1 MSYYDWVDAFKLPVL
16 SAAIRFPLMPVIRA
30 KFCAQCGAAVEAAAK
45 FCGQCATPVSR
56 AETVDPGHSGER
68 RQAVILFVDLVGY
81 ARLTNSNDP
90 EDTHAIL
97 ARYFEAVDSL
107 IRGYGGSIDKHIG
120 DAVMGVFGAP
130 VAHGNDT
137 ERAIRAGIEIHSAV
151 SALGAGLAV
160 HVGIASGEVV
170 AAGLGSSSY
179 QEYTVTGDAV
189 NVAARLCDR
198 AAANETLICAGTR
211 QATRVGLCADA
222 LGDIALKGLPHP
234 VAAWRVHSI
243 AENAENSTDPD
254 ARPIVGRRS
263 ELRQVDA
270 ALKEI
275 REANEG
281 QMLLVRGDPG
291 IGKTR
296 LLTEFSSQ
304 ARSQGFHAHRILL
317 LDFGAGSL
325 DDPSRQLLRSL
336 LGLDPRSDEST
347 RTRVAEAA
355 MSSGRI
361 PRGDCAC
368 LNDLFDL
375 PQPVELRTSWD
386 AMNNDVRR
394 KRRHQMVANL
404 VCNIARTTP
413 LFLSFE
419 DVHWADQNALSQMA
433 VIAGAIVDRPVAM
446 IMTAR
451 NEGNPI
457 GTEWRAHAGPTPLS
471 TIDLGPLRGTEAM
484 KLAETFPEADESYV
498 RGCVERADGN
508 PLFLVQ
514 LLRSALDADR
524 SAIPQSIQSLIL
536 ARVDQLQASDR
547 RALQAAAV
555 IGQRFTLDILRQ
567 LIGDSAYRCDVL
579 VERGLVRTI
588 DEGFLFAHALIR
600 DGVYRLLLRA
610 ARHELHLAAATW
622 YEARDPILHAEHLDL
637 AGDKRASSAMLRAA
651 RAMQARYD
659 YDRALQL
666 SRRGEQI
673 ALEAP
678 QRFAAAELEGE
689 LLRDLGQGAAVIG
702 AYERA
707 LAAAGDEAE
716 RCRAWIGIADGH
728 RLKDGGTQGRALLE
742 SAQKIAL
749 ELGLDLELSQIHRL
763 LGSFDFLSGRP
774 ADSLV
779 EQEQAVKYARRAGN
793 AESEARAMSGVA
805 DAHYALGR
813 MRAANTHFRACIDLC
828 NAHDIGRVAIAQLP
842 MAAIT
847 RSYLNEL
854 APALE
859 ELERAAV
866 EADRAVNRRAQITC
880 HMGAGEMLLQMNQV
894 ERAGVHFD
902 HALEIA
908 RATGVHWFESMAL
921 TNSGRSKW
929 GMGDSVKAADSID
942 EALRVMPPNSERAIG
957 PFIWGSRALICED
970 PAEAESALA
979 TGNAILA
986 KGAIS
991 HNHMWF
997 RRDEMEVRLLQR
1009 AWPAALVSA
1018 EALERYTGDEPL
1030 PWSDFYIRRTRA
1042 LCALGLNSGN
1052 DVAIGE
1058 LRHLHQIAAA
1068 VGLMTALPL
1077 MDAVLRPGR

>member
-1 MSYYDWVDAFKLPVL
+1 VSLPEPTDA
-16 SAAIRFPLMPVIRA
+16 
-30 KFCAQCGAAVEAAAK
+30 EY
-45 FCGQCATPVSR
+45 
-56 AETVDPGHSGER
+56 SGER
-68 RQAVILFVDLVGY
+68 RQATILFVDLVGY
-81 ARLTNSNDP
+81 TGLTSSRDP

-97 ARYFEAVDSL
+97 ARYFEAVDGL
-107 IRGYGGSIDKHIG
+107 IRSYGGAIDKHIG

-130 VAHGNDT
+130 VAHDNDT

-189 NVAARLCDR
+189 NLAARLCDH
-198 AAANETLICAGTR
+198 AAANETLVCAGTH
-211 QATRVGLCADA
+211 QATRIGLRADD
-222 LGDIALKGLPHP
+222 LGQIVLKGLPHP
-234 VAAWRVHSI
+234 VPVWRVHSI

-270 ALKEI
+270 ALREI

-296 LLTEFSSQ
+296 LLTEFSNQ
-304 ARSQGFHAHRILL
+304 ARSYGFDRHRVLL

-325 DDPSRQLLRSL
+325 DDPSRQLLHSL
-336 LGLDPRSDEST
+336 LGLDTRADEAT
-347 RTRVAEAA
+347 RTRVTEAA
-355 MSSGRI
+355 LSSARI
-361 PRGDCAC
+361 PREDCAF

-375 PQPVELRTSWD
+375 PQPAELRTSWD
-386 AMNNDVRR
+386 AMNNEVRR

-404 VCNIARTTP
+404 VCNAARATP

-433 VIAGAIVDRPVAM
+433 VLANAIVDSPVAM

-457 GTEWRAHAGPTPLS
+457 GTEWRAHTGVTPLS
-471 TIDLGPLRGTEAM
+471 TIDLGPLRGSEAM
-484 KLAETFPEADESYV
+484 KLAATFPGADESYV

-524 SAIPQSIQSLIL
+524 SAIPQSIQSLVL
-536 ARVDQLQASDR
+536 ARVDQLQAPDR

-567 LIGDSAYRCDVL
+567 LTGDSAYRCDVL
-579 VERGLVRTI
+579 VERGLVRII

-622 YEARDPILHAEHLDL
+622 YEARDPILNAEHLDL
-637 AGDKRASSAMLRAA
+637 AGDTRASSAMLRAA

-673 ALEAP
+673 ALEAA

-689 LLRDLGQGAAVIG
+689 LLRDLGQGAGVIA

-707 LAAAGDEAE
+707 LAFASGDAE

-728 RLKDGGTQGRALLE
+728 RLKDGGMQGRAHLE
-742 SAQKIAL
+742 SAQKVAL
-749 ELGLDLELSQIHRL
+749 ELGLDLELAQIHRL

-779 EQEQAVKYARRAGN
+779 EQEQAVRYARRAGN

-813 MRAANTHFRACIDLC
+813 MRAANTHFRACINLC

-854 APALE
+854 APALN

-880 HMGAGEMLLQMNQV
+880 HMGAGEMLLQMSQI

-902 HALEIA
+902 QALEIA
-908 RATGVHWFESMAL
+908 RATGVHWFEAMAL
-921 TNSGRSKW
+921 TNSGRCKW
-929 GMGDSVKAADSID
+929 GLGDSAQARHCID
-942 EALRVMPPNSERAIG
+942 EALRILPPNSERAIG

-979 TGNAILA
+979 AGNAILA

-997 RRDEMEVRLLQR
+997 RRDEMDVRLRQR
-1009 AWPAALVSA
+1009 AWAAALVSA
-1018 EALERYTGDEPL
+1018 DALERYTADEPL
-1030 PWSDFYIRRTRA
+1030 PWSDFYIKRTRA
-1042 LCALGLNSGN
+1042 LCALGLDSG
-1052 DVAIGE
+1052 DTTAVAE
-1058 LRHLHQIAAA
+1058 LKHLRGTAVA
-1068 VGLMTALPL
+1068 VGLLTALPL
-1077 MDAVLRPGR
+1077 MDKALAATGRSSRVI